1 MEQTLHGR
9 RHLQKLTSH
18 LQNGKC
24 KTIAIKSA
32 MATSIVESLRSGGKK
47 LTKARKAILAVLEQ
61 NALPITAAE
70 VHEDLVKARTNVDL
84 VTVYRNLAMLQELG
98 LVNAV
103 GFHEGQMRYEVVHGR
118 AHHHHIQCRGC
129 GKIIDLMLCPLKKLT
144 KLIEEQTK
152 FAVDGH
158 ALEFFGWCPQCR

>member
-1 MEQTLHGR
+1 MFVAHSLDFPQRKLINATYLHLRGDVE
-9 RHLQKLTSH
+9 TA
-18 LQNGKC
+18 N
-24 KTIAIKSA
+24 TKSLKA
-32 MATSIVESLRSGGKK
+32 GGKK

-61 NALPITAAE
+61 NALPITVAE
-70 VHEDLVKARTNVDL
+70 VHAGLVKAKTDVDL

-103 GFHEGQMRYEVVHGR
+103 GFQEGQMRYEVVHGR

-129 GKIIDLMLCPLKKLT
+129 GKILDLMLCPLKKLT
-144 KLIEEQTK
+144 KLIEEQTR
-152 FAVDGH
+152 FSVDGH

>member
-1 MEQTLHGR
+1 MSPSHESAIIRVDITAIRMLNATYLHLRGPVE
-9 RHLQKLTSH
+9 TTIT
-18 LQNGKC
+18 KC
-24 KTIAIKSA
+24 LKA
-32 MATSIVESLRSGGKK
+32 GGKK
-47 LTKARKAILAVLEQ
+47 LTRARKAILDVLER
-61 NALPITAAE
+61 NTLPITVAE
-70 VHEDLVKARTNVDL
+70 VHAGLVKAKTDVDL

-103 GFHEGQMRYEVVHGR
+103 GFQEGQMRYEVVHGR

-144 KLIEEQTK
+144 KLIEEQTR
-152 FAVDGH
+152 FSVDGH

>member
-1 MEQTLHGR
+1 MVAAQSLDFSHPKLINATYLHIRGCVE
-9 RHLQKLTSH
+9 T
-18 LQNGKC
+18 
-24 KTIAIKSA
+24 AITKSLKA
-32 MATSIVESLRSGGKK
+32 GGKK

-61 NALPITAAE
+61 NALPITVAE
-70 VHEDLVKARTNVDL
+70 VHAGLAKAGTDVDL

-98 LVNAV
+98 LVSAV
-103 GFHEGQMRYEVVHGR
+103 GFQEGQMRYEVVHGR

>member
-1 MEQTLHGR
+1 M
-9 RHLQKLTSH
+9 
-18 LQNGKC
+18 
-24 KTIAIKSA
+24 AI
-32 MATSIVESLRSGGKK
+32 SIVDRLRSGGKK

-61 NALPITAAE
+61 SSLPITAAD
-70 VHEDLVKARTNVDL
+70 VHARLVKAHAEADL

-103 GFHEGQMRYEVVHGR
+103 GFHEGQMRYEVLHGR
-118 AHHHHIQCRGC
+118 VHHHHIQCRGC

-152 FAVDGH
+152 FSVDGH